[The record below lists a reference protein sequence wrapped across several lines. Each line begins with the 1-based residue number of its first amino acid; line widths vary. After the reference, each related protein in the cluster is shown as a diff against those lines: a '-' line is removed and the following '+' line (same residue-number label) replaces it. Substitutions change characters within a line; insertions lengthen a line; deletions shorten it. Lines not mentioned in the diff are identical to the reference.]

1 MMMISDEISRHW
13 VNNSKPLNV
22 LLLRKYLIRS
32 SKDKKPYDPNFKKE
46 TVKRVKTPKEP
57 SSRQPITS
65 TPRVAGKPST
75 SPSAEN
81 KKSKP
86 RLTPTKVSSKNSVLS
101 LQSLPS
107 NLSTPSKSS
116 IVNSSAQSKATSSHV
131 STPSKTPTSNVSNSS
146 KASSSNVTT
155 PTKSNVPPKSS
166 GSSKSLVQ
174 SRKLFNHPPKKIPR
188 IEDNSNS
195 QQNIKHDKPKVLS
208 SDFKIPKKS
217 KTETQE
223 ATLRKANVNT
233 EPASRTSLNAINSKP
248 NESSKSAQL
257 SIDNGEDIDLLET
270 EDPSLDFDI
279 YGAPEQEFIPE
290 SVENSGLSN
299 EAEAEAE
306 PESEQESEPEQS
318 SEIEQSNES
327 NEASNQSTKPL
338 PSSDSE
344 SSDDETNFKRKGA
357 KHKDDAIQEK
367 PKVKPPDRP
376 NTSNFKPNISSTE
389 NSIKSRLNH
398 SNSQHLKPHNTN
410 LVNRDQLPQIPGEPP
425 IDEILAAFDEIKSP
439 DIAMKQFLHIQTVYP
454 KSFILHRRRFQ
465 SLFKRILID
474 LFRDVNFFFKDNQ
487 VTMIIDQLRKLEMNN
502 NDYWEEFICTWGKNY
517 PQLGSNLSKKK
528 VS

>member
-1 MMMISDEISRHW
+1 MMISDEISRHW

-65 TPRVAGKPST
+65 TPRVPGKPST

-223 ATLRKANVNT
+223 ATLRKANNLFQNQLKILVYQMKQKQKLNQ
-233 EPASRTSLNAINSKP
+233 SR
-248 NESSKSAQL
+248 SKSQSQNNL
-257 SIDNGEDIDLLET
+257 QKSSNLMNQMKLLT
-270 EDPSLDFDI
+270 
-279 YGAPEQEFIPE
+279 
-290 SVENSGLSN
+290 
-299 EAEAEAE
+299 
-306 PESEQESEPEQS
+306 
-318 SEIEQSNES
+318 
-327 NEASNQSTKPL
+327 
-338 PSSDSE
+338 
-344 SSDDETNFKRKGA
+344 KRKGA

-410 LVNRDQLPQIPGEPP
+410 LVNRAQLPQIPGEPP

-454 KSFILHRRRFQ
+454 KSFILHKRRFQ

-487 VTMIIDQLRKLEMNN
+487 VTMIIDQLSKLEMNN

-528 VS
+528 NIQRAIEIFYAHLQATPILINLPTAKYLFEMKEFLAT